1 MRLESH
7 ADANQQIA
15 RMAEKDVIA
24 KYSEAIW
31 AWIAA
36 SETPRNDTS
45 VFCVTVYRFSV
56 LYSSVISVSFVCI
69 GAIN

>member
-1 MRLESH
+1 MPVHIIALLHSRIITRIARMRLESH

-31 AWIAA
+31 ARTAA
-36 SETPRNDTS
+36 SQIYPERS
-45 VFCVTVYRFSV
+45 
-56 LYSSVISVSFVCI
+56 
-69 GAIN
+69 